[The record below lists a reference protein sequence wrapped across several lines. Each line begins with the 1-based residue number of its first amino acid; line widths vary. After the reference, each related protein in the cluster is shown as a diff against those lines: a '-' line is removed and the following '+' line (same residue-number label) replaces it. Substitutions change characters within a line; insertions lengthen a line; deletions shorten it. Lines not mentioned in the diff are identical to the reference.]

1 MNTKSIHT
9 EASRPGTGES
19 KMRPIQDALGAH
31 RLPKRG
37 ALLSWATLFTL
48 SAIAIHITG
57 VLLQPPVSWLLVALL
72 LVLTIAQ
79 LITAIATVI
88 VPARRL
94 LLVAGVVEVIA
105 LLAWIFAH
113 TTGLPDG
120 SSVWRSET
128 LGSLDLY
135 LPELEG
141 FAAFFY
147 LCLLWRTW
155 MLPRGLWRTL
165 QKWLPT
171 FALALLLV
179 LGLLN
184 QRVATIL
191 VVAFIL
197 NGQVPVCL
205 QYVFLPAVGLL
216 ALFLLLRLVIPRLR
230 VRTQGAWLMALILL
244 PALLVTTFFTW
255 GGVLNAANVAWFP
268 ETSMV
273 VAPAGRTTTLEYCR
287 PNGGSPLAMDITE
300 PSVQALHPAP
310 AVFYITGGG
319 TFQGSRSLQTGATD
333 DAYFTHLRDE
343 LVTRGFVVGALDYSL
358 VPLYKVSDQVKD
370 AKCAVRFLRAHASEL
385 GIDPQ
390 RIGVYGPSQGGY
402 ISAMLGTAGLSAGY
416 DVGQYLNQSS
426 RVQAVVDMWGP
437 VDLTNFS
444 GSPSWIAALTGGGS
458 SATLKAATPFPY
470 IRSDDPPFLIMHG
483 TDDWFIAPHH
493 SQKLAAQLH
502 AAGVPVTLVMIQHGS
517 HGLAA
522 AGPDQNP
529 SPNTLVQMTAD
540 FFTHTLGGK

>member
-1 MNTKSIHT
+1 MNTESIHT

-19 KMRPIQDALGAH
+19 MMSPIQDALGAH
-31 RLPKRG
+31 RLPKRR

-57 VLLQPPVSWLLVALL
+57 VLLQPPASWLLVALL

-120 SSVWRSET
+120 SSVWRPET

-141 FAAFFY
+141 LAAFFY

-171 FALALLLV
+171 FALVLLLV

-205 QYVFLPAVGLL
+205 QYVFLPAVASPGKRRLEL
-216 ALFLLLRLVIPRLR
+216 RGGAALFQESGKPGIRGLRL
-230 VRTQGAWLMALILL
+230 
-244 PALLVTTFFTW
+244 
-255 GGVLNAANVAWFP
+255 
-268 ETSMV
+268 
-273 VAPAGRTTTLEYCR
+273 
-287 PNGGSPLAMDITE
+287 
-300 PSVQALHPAP
+300 
-310 AVFYITGGG
+310 
-319 TFQGSRSLQTGATD
+319 SR
-333 DAYFTHLRDE
+333 R
-343 LVTRGFVVGALDYSL
+343 R
-358 VPLYKVSDQVKD
+358 
-370 AKCAVRFLRAHASEL
+370 R
-385 GIDPQ
+385 
-390 RIGVYGPSQGGY
+390 
-402 ISAMLGTAGLSAGY
+402 SA
-416 DVGQYLNQSS
+416 QC
-426 RVQAVVDMWGP
+426 
-437 VDLTNFS
+437 F
-444 GSPSWIAALTGGGS
+444 
-458 SATLKAATPFPY
+458 
-470 IRSDDPPFLIMHG
+470 
-483 TDDWFIAPHH
+483 
-493 SQKLAAQLH
+493 
-502 AAGVPVTLVMIQHGS
+502 
-517 HGLAA
+517 
-522 AGPDQNP
+522 
-529 SPNTLVQMTAD
+529 
-540 FFTHTLGGK
+540 